1 MNKFI
6 KGMFVAGMAAMMVGC
21 GNTSGAS
28 GSEISVVSREEGSG
42 TRGAFVELF
51 GVEEKVD
58 GEKVDNTIETAEVT
72 NSTSVMLSTVE
83 GNEAAIGYVSLG
95 ALSDT
100 VKAVQ
105 IDGVDATA
113 ENVKSGDYKV
123 SRPFIICTNGDDV
136 SDLGKDFISYVMSK
150 EGQAVVEED
159 GYIAQETE
167 TTYTAAN
174 TSGTLTIGGS
184 SSVTPVMEKLVE
196 AYEALNPDAEISVQQ
211 SDSTTGATN
220 TLDGVYDIGMC
231 SRSLSEDEES
241 AGLVPTVIATDGIAV
256 IVNKNNEV
264 NSLTTEQVKDIYTG
278 VITNWSEI
286 TE

>member
-21 GNTSGAS
+21 GNASGAS